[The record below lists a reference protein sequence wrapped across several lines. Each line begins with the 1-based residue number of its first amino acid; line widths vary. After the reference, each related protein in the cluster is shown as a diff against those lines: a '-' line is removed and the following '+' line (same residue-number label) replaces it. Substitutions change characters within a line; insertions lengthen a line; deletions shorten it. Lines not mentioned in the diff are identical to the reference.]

1 MRQRLFHNLNQLATD
16 RWARRGVRM
25 LLRASWLG
33 ASIWCVGLGGHLVW
47 GWPLHTNILSAL
59 GLATLGIAIALLLR
73 PRLKPH
79 EAARRLDRRF
89 HLDEQLATAVEVA
102 ATNPP
107 PGSVAARLLTD
118 SSHTT
123 ELLRRRIA
131 KRQRLPWHD
140 LLTLAM
146 LVLVALG
153 LWIIVGI
160 GAPNL
165 GTNALPISPLA
176 EAQDPNARLPR
187 EPQPPP
193 NEQNGEPGTTNAANQ
208 PTSIGDPQIVQ
219 ALADALRDQGITR
232 PAAAALD
239 RGDLAGA
246 ARELRELA
254 DQASQLPQDTLSDL
268 ADRLRDAAN
277 QIGGRNQ
284 ELTDQLENS
293 ADQLDQGGQSAA
305 QALDDLARAIEQLPT
320 TPADRA
326 GQSDQAGQANQP
338 GETGQAGQ
346 PNQSGQSD
354 QSGDQAGQGNGA
366 GQSQGQNQSE
376 QAQGQ
381 GNGSGAGNGPGG
393 EQRQADTS
401 NRLGVEGQPVPLES
415 DGVGDVP
422 AQPSGPLQ
430 GGAGDTRPGFAQGDA
445 SSGQRVE
452 VGADPLRVPIDE
464 RDVVQEYFQP

>member
-1 MRQRLFHNLNQLATD
+1 MRQQLFHNLNQLATD
-16 RWARRGVRM
+16 RWARRGIRM
-25 LLRASWLG
+25 LLRAAWLG
-33 ASIWCVGLGGHLVW
+33 AAIWCIGLGGHLVW
-47 GWPLHTNILSAL
+47 GWPLRTNILGAL
-59 GLATLGIAIALLLR
+59 ALAALGIAIALLLQ

-107 PGSVAARLLTD
+107 PASVAARLIAD
-118 SSHTT
+118 SSHTA

-131 KRQRLPWHD
+131 RRQRPPWHD

-146 LVLVALG
+146 LGLLALG
-153 LWIIVGI
+153 LSIIAGI
-160 GAPNL
+160 GAPNIS
-165 GTNALPISPLA
+165 TSALPIPPLA
-176 EAQDPNARLPR
+176 GAPDPNQQVPR
-187 EPQPPP
+187 EPQAPP
-193 NEQNGEPGTTNAANQ
+193 NGANGEPATTNAANQ
-208 PTSIGDPQIVQ
+208 PTSIGDPQIIQ

-246 ARELRELA
+246 ARELRALA

-268 ADRLRDAAN
+268 ADRLRDAAD
-277 QIGGRNQ
+277 QIGARNQ
-284 ELTDQLENS
+284 SLADQLEQS
-293 ADQLDQGGQSAA
+293 ADELDQGGQSAA

-320 TPADRA
+320 APANQA
-326 GQSDQAGQANQP
+326 GQSDQAGQAGQSEQP
-338 GETGQAGQ
+338 NQAGQ
-346 PNQSGQSD
+346 PD
-354 QSGDQAGQGNGA
+354 PSGDQAGQGS
-366 GQSQGQNQSE
+366 GQGQAQGQNQDQSSG
-376 QAQGQ
+376 QAQGE

-393 EQRQADTS
+393 EQRPADTS
-401 NRLGVEGQPVPLES
+401 ERLGVEGQPVPLES
-415 DGVGDVP
+415 DGPGDVP
-422 AQPSGPLQ
+422 AEPSGPLQ
-430 GGAGDTRPGFAQGDA
+430 GGAGGTKPGFAQGDA